1 MADPLKRRSIGGTI
15 FDIGNYLFLGLLAF
29 TVFYPFW
36 QLLIIS
42 FSNTQQVV
50 TLGFHLWIPNW
61 NPNAYLYIVERNIIG
76 RAYFN
81 TILKTV
87 VGTAVIVVLTLFAA
101 YPLAKRNLPARNVF
115 TWFFIITLFF
125 SGGIIPLYILVRNL
139 GLINSLWALILP
151 GAVHVYY
158 IIIMRNF
165 LMTVDDSLEESAFMD
180 GANEFVVLFRIIV
193 PIAKPA
199 IAVVVLW
206 SSVQHWNAWFDA
218 LLYIQDNNKIVLQ
231 LLLRRMLLGLKK
243 NADDLLRGAS
253 IERLLEER
261 IPSASIQAAMTIATI
276 GPIIL
281 MYPFL
286 QRYFVKGIIVG
297 ALKG

>member
-1 MADPLKRRSIGGTI
+1 
-15 FDIGNYLFLGLLAF
+15 
-29 TVFYPFW
+29 
-36 QLLIIS
+36 
-42 FSNTQQVV
+42 
-50 TLGFHLWIPNW
+50 
-61 NPNAYLYIVERNIIG
+61 
-76 RAYFN
+76 
-81 TILKTV
+81 
-87 VGTAVIVVLTLFAA
+87 
-101 YPLAKRNLPARNVF
+101 
-115 TWFFIITLFF
+115 
-125 SGGIIPLYILVRNL
+125 
-139 GLINSLWALILP
+139 
-151 GAVHVYY
+151 
-158 IIIMRNF
+158 
-165 LMTVDDSLEESAFMD
+165 MD

-193 PIAKPA
+193 PIAKPV

-231 LLLRRMLLGLKK
+231 LLLRRMLLELKK

-286 QRYFVKGIIVG
+286 QRYFVKGIMVG